1 MVMATNSCNSTFDH
15 WWDPEGR
22 KNQIVRRRNWRASM
36 KIYLDRT
43 PLIAGVSSD
52 FVSTVPDAQVLANV
66 YVELMK
72 AELAHH
78 DSNADHALWT
88 GLMFG
93 PLFAAMWGLTTSIQ
107 VSSLPIPDGM
117 KSFRGMPAEHSLDID
132 FMREFSASLP
142 SYTIEDWIA
151 VETFETAEMLARCFV
166 KGFAELSHV
175 CSKDNEV
182 PIVIRHHAAQAA
194 LWLTEM
200 QSLVLQGGEQTDLR
214 LPDDHAHKISAMRQ
228 REVRQQFGDAMFNV
242 ALRPV

>member
-22 KNQIVRRRNWRASM
+22 KNQIIRRRNWRASM

-43 PLIAGVSSD
+43 PLVAGVSSD
-52 FVSTVPDAQVLANV
+52 FASTIPDAKALADV
-66 YVELMK
+66 YVKLM
-72 AELAHH
+72 
-78 DSNADHALWT
+78 
-88 GLMFG
+88 
-93 PLFAAMWGLTTSIQ
+93 
-107 VSSLPIPDGM
+107 
-117 KSFRGMPAEHSLDID
+117 EHKLDID
-132 FMREFSASLP
+132 FLKNFASNLP
-142 SYTIEDWIA
+142 KYTIEDWIA
-151 VETFETAEMLARCFV
+151 AETFETAEMLARCFV
-166 KGFAELSHV
+166 KSFAELSHV
-175 CSKDNEV
+175 CSKSDEV

-214 LPDDHAHKISAMRQ
+214 LPDNHVHKISALRQ